1 MLSFFYK
8 DVLINKIL
16 IVGYGS
22 TGKSVEIY
30 LEKYNVEVDISLCE
44 SDFLEKKLEE
54 YDLLVVSPGIPL
66 NKNLYSNLENYKSKI
81 ISDIDLYCDAIKAK
95 KIKIIAVTGSNGK
108 STVVTMLNNVLNNLG
123 YKSVLVGNIGTPIL
137 SKVNDDVEFCVLEI
151 SSFQIDL
158 LKDAKFDV
166 SCVINISHDHLDR
179 YSSYQEYIESKLN
192 LEKFSKDF
200 FVYDFEGKG
209 LKYNSEFS
217 VIDSSIY
224 KKEQRILAL
233 KETKLFGLH
242 NLENII
248 VVLSILEKFNI
259 NHKKIIAELKE
270 FEGLKHRCNKIGEI
284 RGVSYIND
292 SKGTNVGATVVAINN
307 LTESKNIILLLGG
320 VAKGGDF
327 SIMQKSITEKVK
339 FVCIYGK
346 DAEYIRV
353 QLQKYFSNFE
363 VFEDMKTAFVKAV
376 NIASK
381 NDIVLLS
388 PACASFDK
396 FRNYE
401 HRGEEFIKL
410 FNEYKENAIKEIK

>member
-22 TGKSVEIY
+22 TGKSVEVY
-30 LEKYNVEVDISLCE
+30 LEKYNVEVHISSSE
-44 SDFLEKKLEE
+44 ADFLEKNLET

-66 NKNLYSNLENYKSKI
+66 NKNPYSNLENYKSKI
-81 ISDIDLYCDAIKAK
+81 ISDIDLYYDAIKAK
-95 KIKIIAVTGSNGK
+95 QIKLIAVTGSNGK
-108 STVVTMLNNVLNNLG
+108 STVVTMLDTVLNNLG
-123 YKSVLVGNIGTPIL
+123 YKSILVGNIGTPIL
-137 SKVNDDVEFCVLEI
+137 SKINDDVEFCVVEI

-158 LKDAKFDV
+158 LKDTKFDV

-179 YSSYQEYIESKLN
+179 YDSYQEYIESKLN
-192 LEKFSKDF
+192 LEKFSREF

-209 LKYNSEFS
+209 LKYNTVFS
-217 VIDSSIY
+217 IRKSCIY
-224 KKEQRILAL
+224 KKEEKILAL
-233 KETKLFGLH
+233 EETKLFGLH

-259 NHKKIIAELKE
+259 DHKKVITELKE

-292 SKGTNVGATVVAINN
+292 SKGTNVGATVVAIDN
-307 LTESKNIILLLGG
+307 LTNSKNIVLLLGG

-327 SIMQKSITEKVK
+327 SIMQRSVIGKVK
-339 FVCIYGK
+339 FICIYGK
-346 DAEYIRV
+346 DAEYIKV
-353 QLQKYFSNFE
+353 QLEKYFSNFE
-363 VFEDMKTAFVKAV
+363 VLKDMKTAFAKTV

-388 PACASFDK
+388 PACASFDE

-410 FNEYKENAIKEIK
+410 FNEYKEKIVKD

>member
-30 LEKYNVEVDISLCE
+30 LEKYNLEVHISSSE
-44 SDFLEKKLEE
+44 ADFLEKNLET

-66 NKNLYSNLENYKSKI
+66 NKNPYSNLESYKFKI
-81 ISDIDLYCDAIKAK
+81 ISDIDLYYDAIKAK
-95 KIKIIAVTGSNGK
+95 QIKLIAVTGSNGK
-108 STVVTMLNNVLNNLG
+108 STVVTMLNTVLNNLG
-123 YKSVLVGNIGTPIL
+123 YKSILVGNIGTPIL
-137 SKVNDDVEFCVLEI
+137 SKVNDDVEFCVVEI

-179 YSSYQEYIESKLN
+179 YDSYQEYINSKLN
-192 LEKFSKDF
+192 LEKFSREF
-200 FVYDFEGKG
+200 FIYDFEDQG
-209 LKYNSEFS
+209 LKYNTEFS
-217 VIDSSIY
+217 IRNSCIY
-224 KKEQRILAL
+224 KKEKKILAL
-233 KETKLFGLH
+233 EETKLFGLH

-259 NHKKIIAELKE
+259 NYKKVITELKE

-292 SKGTNVGATVVAINN
+292 SKGTNVGATVVAIDN
-307 LTESKNIILLLGG
+307 LTNSKNIVLLLGG

-346 DAEYIRV
+346 DAEYIKV
-353 QLQKYFSNFE
+353 QLEKYYSNFE
-363 VFEDMKTAFVKAV
+363 VLKDMKTAFAKAV

-388 PACASFDK
+388 PACASFDE

-401 HRGEEFIKL
+401 HRGEVFIKL
-410 FNEYKENAIKEIK
+410 FNEYKEKIL